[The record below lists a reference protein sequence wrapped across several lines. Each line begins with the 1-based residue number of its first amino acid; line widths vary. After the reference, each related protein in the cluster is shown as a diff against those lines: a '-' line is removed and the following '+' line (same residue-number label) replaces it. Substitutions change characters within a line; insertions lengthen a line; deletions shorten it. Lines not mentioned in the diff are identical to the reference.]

1 MKLTSRAPDLTIYAG
16 DFNSEPCDVPYQ
28 LMREVAGLTDCWLEC
43 HGCEQEDGLTY
54 DTPYNSYS
62 SGDCRGKRIDYIMY
76 RPGPHSPVSVLTE
89 ACRLPLQSRIPST
102 TPDKSVSFSDHEGVE
117 AVLKLVTEDTTDRG
131 DDGKERVETETL
143 GLALQSI
150 ERAQARSRTDQVLY
164 TALTCFSLALLGL
177 SFSDVL
183 HQSHLLVDCVMYLV
197 RSTLMASTFYCLS
210 MATIFNRWEE

>member
-1 MKLTSRAPDLTIYAG
+1 MKFTSRGPDLTIYAG

-28 LMREVAGLTDCWLEC
+28 LMRAVAGLTDCWLEC

-54 DTPYNSYS
+54 DTAYNSY

-76 RPGPHSPVSVLTE
+76 RPGPHGRVSVVTE
-89 ACRLPLQSRIPST
+89 SCRLPLQSRIPSM
-102 TPDKSVSFSDHEGVE
+102 TPDKSVSYSDHEGVE

-131 DDGKERVETETL
+131 DDGRERVETETL

-150 ERAQARSRTDQVLY
+150 RRAQARTRTDQVLY
-164 TALTCFSLALLGL
+164 TALTCFSLAILGL

-183 HQSHLLVDCVMYLV
+183 HQSHLLVVCVMYLV
-197 RSTLMASTFYCLS
+197 RSTLMVSAFYCLS